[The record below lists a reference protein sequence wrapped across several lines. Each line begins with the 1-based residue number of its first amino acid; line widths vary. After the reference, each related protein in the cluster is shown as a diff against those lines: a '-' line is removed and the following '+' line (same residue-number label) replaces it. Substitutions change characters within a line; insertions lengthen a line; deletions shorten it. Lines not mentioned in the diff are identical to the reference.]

1 MWSLGAGLFL
11 HVVRGDGKC
20 LNTPRR
26 AQTHTHTQFS
36 EGAYHLESCEA
47 RLPVSVLLLLCDFE
61 KFHISFTSQ
70 TKVQYQWY
78 FFPFLV
84 VFLAEDKS
92 RKSKCFYVFFCFVF
106 LSFPRF
112 LFISSSCL
120 FLCYLKKIP
129 LIQSRPRWFSIALWY
144 VTCGGHLN
152 SSLQC
157 LILYT
162 TL

>member
-70 TKVQYQWY
+70 TKVQYQ
-78 FFPFLV
+78 
-84 VFLAEDKS
+84 
-92 RKSKCFYVFFCFVF
+92 
-106 LSFPRF
+106 
-112 LFISSSCL
+112 
-120 FLCYLKKIP
+120 
-129 LIQSRPRWFSIALWY
+129 
-144 VTCGGHLN
+144 
-152 SSLQC
+152 
-157 LILYT
+157 
-162 TL
+162 

>member
-47 RLPVSVLLLLCDFE
+47 RFPVSVLLLLCDFE

-70 TKVQYQWY
+70 TKVQYQ
-78 FFPFLV
+78 
-84 VFLAEDKS
+84 
-92 RKSKCFYVFFCFVF
+92 
-106 LSFPRF
+106 
-112 LFISSSCL
+112 
-120 FLCYLKKIP
+120 
-129 LIQSRPRWFSIALWY
+129 
-144 VTCGGHLN
+144 
-152 SSLQC
+152 
-157 LILYT
+157 
-162 TL
+162 